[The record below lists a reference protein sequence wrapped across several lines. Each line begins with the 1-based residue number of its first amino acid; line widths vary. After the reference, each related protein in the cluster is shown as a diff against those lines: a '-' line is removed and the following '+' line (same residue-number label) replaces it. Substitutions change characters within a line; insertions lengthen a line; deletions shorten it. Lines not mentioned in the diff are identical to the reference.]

1 VSEAETVAWNRA
13 RRGRFIELGAAIVAG
28 GGLVVMFVV
37 FYTIL
42 TR

>member
-1 VSEAETVAWNRA
+1 VSEAETIAWNRA
-13 RRGRFIELGAAIVAG
+13 RRGRLLELAAAIVAG
-28 GGLVVMFVV
+28 GGLVVMFMV

>member
-1 VSEAETVAWNRA
+1 VSESEAIAWNRA
-13 RRGRFIELGAAIVAG
+13 RRGRFLELGAAIVAG